1 MSEQALIQA
10 IADMREE
17 EAVQMVRNM
26 LAEGVRPIAILDAA
40 RQAMDIIGQRYEKG
54 IYFLPE
60 LILAGEIM
68 SQIAEILKPKL
79 AESPEVKRHG
89 KVVIGTVKGDIHDI
103 GKNIVTFML
112 DANGFEVL
120 DLGVDVPPEKF
131 VEAVREFQPQVVGLS
146 GFLTLAFDSMRET
159 IQALEKAGLRDKVKI
174 MIGGGSVDEHVRAYT
189 GADAFGKDA
198 VAGVALAKNWIG
210 VQ

>member
-1 MSEQALIQA
+1 MSEQELIQA

-26 LAEGVRPIAILDAA
+26 VDQGVKPGVILDAV
-40 RQAMDIIGQRYEKG
+40 RKAMDVIGERYEKG
-54 IYFLPE
+54 VYFLPE

-68 SQIAEILKPKL
+68 NQIVEIIKPKL
-79 AESPEVKRHG
+79 VESPEVKRHG
-89 KVVIGTVKGDIHDI
+89 RVVIGTVKGDIHDI

-198 VAGVALAKNWIG
+198 VAGVALAKKWIG